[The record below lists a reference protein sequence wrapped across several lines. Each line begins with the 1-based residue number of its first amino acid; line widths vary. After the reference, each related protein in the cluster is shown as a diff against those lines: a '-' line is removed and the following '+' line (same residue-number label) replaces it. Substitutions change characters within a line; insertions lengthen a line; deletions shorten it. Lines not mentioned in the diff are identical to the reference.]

1 MKLCFHNIVV
11 NICLQPP
18 TVDTVSEGDGSHL
31 ECVQIIGLQNRLE
44 KSVTLTL
51 GTSNG
56 PVVETDAQ
64 GMFLLSS
71 LVHP

>member
-1 MKLCFHNIVV
+1 MFFDAVV

-18 TVDTVSEGDGSHL
+18 TVDTVSEGDVSHL